1 MKADPKQKQK
11 LNPIPRGATHV
22 KLITSDRKK
31 AFDEVKNIDCY
42 QGSPGKLTFF
52 KKTRE
57 KLVEL
62 DSIEF
67 DGVWPPRE
75 EDSDMPRVIT

>member
-1 MKADPKQKQK
+1 MKTEPKQKQK

-22 KLITSDRKK
+22 KLITLDRKK

-42 QGSPGKLTFF
+42 QGCPGKLTFF

-62 DSIEF
+62 GSIEF
-67 DGVWPPRE
+67 DGVWPPKE
-75 EDSDMPRVIT
+75 EETPRVIT

>member
-62 DSIEF
+62 NSIEF
-67 DGVWPPRE
+67 NGVWPPME
-75 EDSDMPRVIT
+75 EDSDTPRVIT

>member
-1 MKADPKQKQK
+1 MKADPKPKQK
-11 LNPIPRGATHV
+11 LNPTPRGATHV

-52 KKTRE
+52 KKTRD

>member
-1 MKADPKQKQK
+1 MKINPKEKQK

-22 KLITSDRKK
+22 KLTTSDRKK

-42 QGSPGKLTFF
+42 RGCPGKLTFF

-62 DSIEF
+62 ASIEF
-67 DGVWPPRE
+67 DGVWPPKE
-75 EDSDMPRVIT
+75 ENPDMPRVIT

>member
-1 MKADPKQKQK
+1 MKTDPKQKQK
-11 LNPIPRGATHV
+11 LSPIPRGATHV
-22 KLITSDRKK
+22 KLITSDHKK

-42 QGSPGKLTFF
+42 HGSPGKLTFF

-57 KLVEL
+57 ELVEL

-67 DGVWPPRE
+67 DGVWPPPE
-75 EDSDMPRVIT
+75 KEPQVIT

>member
-1 MKADPKQKQK
+1 MKKQK

-31 AFDEVKNIDCY
+31 AFDEVKNIDCF
-42 QGSPGKLTFF
+42 QGCPGKLTFF

-62 DSIEF
+62 ASIEF
-67 DGVWPPRE
+67 DGVWPPKE
-75 EDSDMPRVIT
+75 QDPDIPRVIT

>member
-1 MKADPKQKQK
+1 MKK

-22 KLITSDRKK
+22 KLFTRDRKK

-42 QGSPGKLTFF
+42 QGCPGKLTFF

-62 DSIEF
+62 SSLEF
-67 DGVWPPRE
+67 DGVWPPIE
-75 EDSDMPRVIT
+75 EDSDAPRLIT

>member
-1 MKADPKQKQK
+1 MKTDPKQKQK

-22 KLITSDRKK
+22 KLITADRKK

-42 QGSPGKLTFF
+42 HGSPGKLTFF

-57 KLVEL
+57 ELVEL
-62 DSIEF
+62 NSIDF
-67 DGVWPPRE
+67 NGVWPPPQKE
-75 EDSDMPRVIT
+75 PRVIT

>member
-62 DSIEF
+62 NSIEF
-67 DGVWPPRE
+67 DGGWPPME
-75 EDSDMPRVIT
+75 EDSDTPRVIT

>member
-1 MKADPKQKQK
+1 MKASPKQKRK

-22 KLITSDRKK
+22 KLVTLDRKK

-42 QGSPGKLTFF
+42 QGCPGKLTFF

-57 KLVEL
+57 EL
-62 DSIEF
+62 IELGSIEMVF
-67 DGVWPPRE
+67 GPLRNKTQICLE
-75 EDSDMPRVIT
+75 